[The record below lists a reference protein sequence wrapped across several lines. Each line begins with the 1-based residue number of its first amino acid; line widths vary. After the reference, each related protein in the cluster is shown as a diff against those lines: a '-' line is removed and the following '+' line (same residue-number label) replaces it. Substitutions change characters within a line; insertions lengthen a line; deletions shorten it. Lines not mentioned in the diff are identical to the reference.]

1 MLINWTTGQSAP
13 QQVHGWYRIW
23 MLEDRAVI
31 QRDIDRLEKCIERD
45 LMGVQERQIQSPA
58 AGTG

>member
-1 MLINWTTGQSAP
+1 MGQSAP

-31 QRDIDRLEKCIERD
+31 QRDIDRLEKCIARN
-45 LMGVQERQIQSPA
+45 LMVVQERQIQSPA